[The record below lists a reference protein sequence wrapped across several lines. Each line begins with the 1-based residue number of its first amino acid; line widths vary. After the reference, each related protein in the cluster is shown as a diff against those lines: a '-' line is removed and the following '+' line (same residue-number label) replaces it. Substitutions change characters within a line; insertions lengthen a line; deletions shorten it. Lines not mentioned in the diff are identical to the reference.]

1 MALPQ
6 TLPRPRQQQPRQ
18 VLGPAPVSRDVE
30 ALANLDYDE
39 KVRRHAASLS
49 LAQRLGL
56 VQGPAQPLTADQWEA
71 IKRASDTREDSD
83 TACSICLDDFRLR
96 PQLILNC
103 SHVFHAECLASFER
117 FAGSR
122 RCPLCRCERTDATH
136 HYGGFMV
143 WRRKCATRIQRAWR
157 GYCSRRNVY
166 NQLLRP
172 ECRLEAPALHRRVCG
187 RALAAV
193 SNRMERACEDRE
205 DALDR
210 FLASL
215 DQSVAESNQ
224 QLRDNLLGFEQ
235 LHGAAA
241 GALAGGALGSGVAA
255 ASAAPEAEMAHASLG
270 ESAAVAP
277 AREGASLCADPECW
291 AKARRAALSRGDEVD
306 CPICFQDCELRGE
319 GSARVELLSCSHV
332 FHRTCILSF
341 ESFHVFEVHQCPVC
355 RQSYERRPWQ
365 AAAAKQASATGSRR
379 RPPRAAVLP
388 KRRAA
393 SGGVDMSGRR

>member
-1 MALPQ
+1 M
-6 TLPRPRQQQPRQ
+6 RQPQPRQ
-18 VLGPAPVSRDVE
+18 LATVPCDVE
-30 ALANLDYDE
+30 ALADLDYDE
-39 KVRRHAASLS
+39 KIRRHVASLS

-56 VQGPAQPLTADQWEA
+56 VQGPAQPLSADQWEA
-71 IKRASDTREDSD
+71 VKHASDARDDSD
-83 TACSICLDDFRLR
+83 AACSICLDDFCMR
-96 PQLILNC
+96 PQVILNC
-103 SHVFHAECLASFER
+103 SHVFHGECLASFER

-157 GYCSRRNVY
+157 GYCSRRQVY
-166 NQLLRP
+166 EQMMRP
-172 ECRLEAPALHRRVCG
+172 ECRADAPALHRRVCG

-193 SNRMERACEDRE
+193 SSRMERVCEDRQ

-215 DQSVAESNQ
+215 DDSVAQSAS
-224 QLRDNLLGFEQ
+224 QLRDGLVGFEQ
-235 LHGAAA
+235 LHGAAI
-241 GALAGGALGSGVAA
+241 GVSAGGSA
-255 ASAAPEAEMAHASLG
+255 ASSTPIADP
-270 ESAAVAP
+270 AP
-277 AREGASLCADPECW
+277 APGGEPAATSLPAGGSCACDDRW

-306 CPICFQDCELRGE
+306 CPICFQDCELRGS

-332 FHRTCILSF
+332 FHRACILSF

-365 AAAAKQASATGSRR
+365 AATAPPQQAPAADANR

-388 KRRAA
+388 RRRA
-393 SGGVDMSGRR
+393 SSEGLERIRRR